1 MIRKLSL
8 VAGFALLFALAAVAT
23 ACGGDDDGGSNDD
36 PTQLATFSADITPFA
51 TPLIDGNNVVSE
63 SKGYSAT
70 FPEGW
75 KPRINFIQTVDGSVD
90 AFFEPQN
97 PTLKMQASIALT
109 CAVVQPTDEQQ
120 RIELMK
126 TTTAR
131 LGLNENIQ
139 VNDSVPLAGR
149 NVTSLS
155 YVNVSQ
161 QNPNQ
166 PRLAKTDYLFSTD
179 KCDYTL
185 TTTSAEGDE
194 AKYKPQFDAFLASFK
209 LLP

>member
-1 MIRKLSL
+1 MIMRKMSL
-8 VAGFALLFALAAVAT
+8 LAGCALLLAAAAAT
-23 ACGGDDDGGSNDD
+23 ACGGGDDNGAASS
-36 PTQLATFSADITPFA
+36 PTPEVTVPADVTPFA
-51 TPLIDGNNVVSE
+51 TPLIQGNTVISE
-63 SKGYSAT
+63 AKGYSAT

-97 PTLKMQASIALT
+97 PSLKVQASIAIT
-109 CAVVQPTDEQQ
+109 CANVQPTDEQT

-131 LGLNENIQ
+131 LGLNQDIK

-149 NVTSLS
+149 NVTTLT

-185 TTTSAEGDE
+185 TTTTAEGDE
-194 AKYKPQFDAFLASFK
+194 AKYKPQFDAFLSSFK

>member
-8 VAGFALLFALAAVAT
+8 VAGCALLFAFAAV
-23 ACGGDDDGGSNDD
+23 ACGGDDDNGGGDGQ
-36 PTQLATFSADITPFA
+36 PTPAETFPTDVTPFA
-51 TPLIDGNNVVSE
+51 TPLIEGNNVVSE
-63 SKGYSAT
+63 AKGYSAT
-70 FPEGW
+70 FPDGW

-90 AFFEPQN
+90 AYFEPQN
-97 PTLKMQASIALT
+97 PTLKVQASIALT
-109 CAVVQPTDEQQ
+109 CAVVQPTDEQK

-131 LGLNENIQ
+131 LGLNENIL
-139 VNDSVPLAGR
+139 VADNVPLAGR
-149 NVTSLS
+149 NVTALS

-185 TTTSAEGDE
+185 TTTTAEGDE